1 MMDSHLLTSCFL
13 GSWSCRRL
21 YSLQKKENVIFDKRL
36 GPYFT
41 SGLYYKHF
49 MIVNDNYSHQNDAQS
64 CGITYDHHSDDSRG
78 VFYAHREHI

>member
-1 MMDSHLLTSCFL
+1 
-13 GSWSCRRL
+13 
-21 YSLQKKENVIFDKRL
+21 
-36 GPYFT
+36 
-41 SGLYYKHF
+41 